1 MLRYIYSFPEKVN
14 GAVNN
19 KIIKVEFSEELFKG
33 QCDILTYRYIKK
45 GIRLRLWETVLD
57 FYDRTAT

>member
-19 KIIKVEFSEELFKG
+19 KIIKVEFSEELLKG

-45 GIRLRLWETVLD
+45 GILAKTMGNCFRLL
-57 FYDRTAT
+57 